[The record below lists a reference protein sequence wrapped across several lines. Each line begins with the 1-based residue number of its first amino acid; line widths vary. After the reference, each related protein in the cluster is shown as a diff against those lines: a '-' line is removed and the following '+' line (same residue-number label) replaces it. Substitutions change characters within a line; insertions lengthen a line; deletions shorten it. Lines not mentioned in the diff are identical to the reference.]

1 MDEPHD
7 DDAITFCILTLDRT
21 PWLKRCISSIRR
33 YCPTRYA
40 LKILCQG
47 PPDDELNEF
56 LSRLDDDVELIR
68 SSVNLGC
75 GRGRQILS
83 QRVTSVLTMMID
95 DDMYLTEGSVSLA
108 LRALRQ
114 NESIGAVS
122 MPLYDLHGRMLSL
135 GGKKLTISNGVIL
148 TQEEG
153 INSEADFI
161 EVDILDGVA
170 LYRTE
175 MAGSSFSWDSQMY
188 FLEDVDRSL
197 QILKDGRWKQAIVPK
212 GRLIHDRSWLGHS
225 PVYEKKRVDGLVS
238 RRAYKSFQAKWGL
251 RYPLRFHFYYEV
263 VLPILTLS
271 RCQRLTSYHSRYTDL
286 RSRGRMH
293 AIERRIDTLSDP
305 LALTV

>member
-1 MDEPHD
+1 MDELQD
-7 DDAITFCILTLDRT
+7 DDAITFCILTLDRA

-56 LSRLDDDVELIR
+56 VSGLDEDVEVIR

-83 QRVTSVLTMMID
+83 ERVTSVLTMMID
-95 DDMYLTEGSVSLA
+95 DDMYLTEGSISLA

-114 NESIGAVS
+114 NDRIGAVS

-135 GGKKLTISNGVIL
+135 GGKKLTIRNGVII

-153 INSEADFI
+153 MNSEADCM

-175 MAGSSFSWDSQMY
+175 MVGSSFSWDSQMY

-197 QILKDGRWKQAIVPK
+197 QIIKDGRWKQAIVPK
-212 GRLIHDRSWLGHS
+212 GKLIHDRSWLGHN
-225 PVYEKKRVDGLVS
+225 PGYEKKRVDGLVS

-251 RYPLRFHFYYEV
+251 RYPPRSHLYYEI
-263 VLPILTLS
+263 VLPILTLT
-271 RCQRLTSYHSRYTDL
+271 RCQRLTSYYGRYIDL
-286 RSRGRMH
+286 RSRGRMY
-293 AIERRIDTLSDP
+293 AIEKRNRHSGDL
-305 LALTV
+305 LALAV